1 MNVAEDVLSMDGI
14 VNEVHFVFIV
24 ARTKTDEGVARK

>member
-14 VNEVHFVFIV
+14 VNEVHFVFMET
-24 ARTKTDEGVARK
+24 RTKTGEGVARK